1 MKITKQQL
9 INIIKEELEQVTSEG
24 RYRQATTYPE
34 LYDALKAAI
43 GEYNDEI
50 VKIVL
55 RGVLDDRDHYGRSEL
70 NEDGHTDVP
79 SAVRKLKT
87 SMEDAMEILSALE
100 QMPDTELPSWWMSK
114 VTLAADYLN
123 KSRDYLLVS
132 EDKEYVKSF
141 YTAKEDRADDLID
154 KGVDPDI
161 AYGVADDQMAKAGKK
176 IKRKKTNEDVNKLKL
191 KGAGEHVT
199 GLAVLRKKYPQEASE
214 LEEKG
219 LVDRYFAAAKIF
231 DKKHNKTLEPGF
243 YLKKGP
249 DKVDA
254 FVGLSNAPEPKQAPK
269 PSGGKA
275 EVTNK
280 VDRMYKYL
288 RKLDAKFQKDPDIRK
303 KYEAALAAVNAF
315 NNAIRK

>member
-1 MKITKQQL
+1 MKITKEQL
-9 INIIKEELEQVTSEG
+9 INIIKEELEQVISEG

-132 EDKEYVKSF
+132 EKLDPSDGAGAYVKDFRKSDAPQFKGKGKKKRQQMAIAAYLQDKE
-141 YTAKEDRADDLID
+141 E
-154 KGVDPDI
+154 
-161 AYGVADDQMAKAGKK
+161 GK
-176 IKRKKTNEDVNKLKL
+176 
-191 KGAGEHVT
+191 
-199 GLAVLRKKYPQEASE
+199 
-214 LEEKG
+214 
-219 LVDRYFAAAKIF
+219 
-231 DKKHNKTLEPGF
+231 
-243 YLKKGP
+243 
-249 DKVDA
+249 
-254 FVGLSNAPEPKQAPK
+254 
-269 PSGGKA
+269 
-275 EVTNK
+275 
-280 VDRMYKYL
+280 
-288 RKLDAKFQKDPDIRK
+288 
-303 KYEAALAAVNAF
+303 
-315 NNAIRK
+315 

>member
-43 GEYNDEI
+43 GDYNDEI

-132 EDKEYVKSF
+132 EKLDPSEGAGAYVKDFRKSDAPQFKGKGKKKRQQMAIAAYLQDKE
-141 YTAKEDRADDLID
+141 E
-154 KGVDPDI
+154 
-161 AYGVADDQMAKAGKK
+161 GK
-176 IKRKKTNEDVNKLKL
+176 
-191 KGAGEHVT
+191 
-199 GLAVLRKKYPQEASE
+199 
-214 LEEKG
+214 
-219 LVDRYFAAAKIF
+219 
-231 DKKHNKTLEPGF
+231 
-243 YLKKGP
+243 
-249 DKVDA
+249 
-254 FVGLSNAPEPKQAPK
+254 
-269 PSGGKA
+269 
-275 EVTNK
+275 
-280 VDRMYKYL
+280 
-288 RKLDAKFQKDPDIRK
+288 
-303 KYEAALAAVNAF
+303 
-315 NNAIRK
+315 

>member
-9 INIIKEELEQVTSEG
+9 INIIKEEVEQL
-24 RYRQATTYPE
+24 TT
-34 LYDALKAAI
+34 
-43 GEYNDEI
+43 
-50 VKIVL
+50 
-55 RGVLDDRDHYGRSEL
+55 
-70 NEDGHTDVP
+70 EDGHTDVP

-100 QMPDTELPSWWMSK
+100 HMPDTELPSWWMSK
-114 VTLAADYLN
+114 ITLAADYLN

-141 YTAKEDRADDLID
+141 YTAKEKRADHLID

-176 IKRKKTNEDVNKLKL
+176 IKRKKTNEDVNQLKL

-254 FVGLSNAPEPKQAPK
+254 FVGLSSAPEPKQASK

-275 EVTNK
+275 K
-280 VDRMYKYL
+280 VKQQVYKTFEDL
-288 RKLDAKFQKDPDIRK
+288 QDLEPKFQKNPEIRQ
-303 KYEAALAAVNAF
+303 KYLAAVGAVE
-315 NNAIRK
+315 ALVDAMRR

>member
-114 VTLAADYLN
+114 ITLAADYLN

-132 EDKEYVKSF
+132 EKLDPSDGAGAYVKDFRKSDAPQFKGKGKKKRQQMAIAAYLQDKE
-141 YTAKEDRADDLID
+141 E
-154 KGVDPDI
+154 
-161 AYGVADDQMAKAGKK
+161 GK
-176 IKRKKTNEDVNKLKL
+176 
-191 KGAGEHVT
+191 
-199 GLAVLRKKYPQEASE
+199 
-214 LEEKG
+214 
-219 LVDRYFAAAKIF
+219 
-231 DKKHNKTLEPGF
+231 
-243 YLKKGP
+243 
-249 DKVDA
+249 
-254 FVGLSNAPEPKQAPK
+254 
-269 PSGGKA
+269 
-275 EVTNK
+275 
-280 VDRMYKYL
+280 
-288 RKLDAKFQKDPDIRK
+288 
-303 KYEAALAAVNAF
+303 
-315 NNAIRK
+315 

>member
-132 EDKEYVKSF
+132 EKLDPSDGAGAYVKDFRKSDAPQFKGKGKKKRQQMAIAAYLQDKE
-141 YTAKEDRADDLID
+141 E
-154 KGVDPDI
+154 
-161 AYGVADDQMAKAGKK
+161 GK
-176 IKRKKTNEDVNKLKL
+176 
-191 KGAGEHVT
+191 
-199 GLAVLRKKYPQEASE
+199 
-214 LEEKG
+214 
-219 LVDRYFAAAKIF
+219 
-231 DKKHNKTLEPGF
+231 
-243 YLKKGP
+243 
-249 DKVDA
+249 
-254 FVGLSNAPEPKQAPK
+254 
-269 PSGGKA
+269 
-275 EVTNK
+275 
-280 VDRMYKYL
+280 
-288 RKLDAKFQKDPDIRK
+288 
-303 KYEAALAAVNAF
+303 
-315 NNAIRK
+315 

>member
-9 INIIKEELEQVTSEG
+9 INIIKEELEELTSEG

-100 QMPDTELPSWWMSK
+100 HMPETELPSWWMSK
-114 VTLAADYLN
+114 ITLAADYLN

-141 YTAKEDRADDLID
+141 YTAKEKRADHLID

-176 IKRKKTNEDVNKLKL
+176 IRKK
-191 KGAGEHVT
+191 
-199 GLAVLRKKYPQEASE
+199 KK
-214 LEEKG
+214 
-219 LVDRYFAAAKIF
+219 
-231 DKKHNKTLEPGF
+231 
-243 YLKKGP
+243 
-249 DKVDA
+249 
-254 FVGLSNAPEPKQAPK
+254 
-269 PSGGKA
+269 
-275 EVTNK
+275 
-280 VDRMYKYL
+280 
-288 RKLDAKFQKDPDIRK
+288 
-303 KYEAALAAVNAF
+303 
-315 NNAIRK
+315 

>member
-9 INIIKEELEQVTSEG
+9 INIIKEELEELTSEG

-43 GEYNDEI
+43 GDYNDEI

-100 QMPDTELPSWWMSK
+100 HMPDTELPSWWMSK

-132 EDKEYVKSF
+132 EKLDPSQGAGAYVKDFRKSDAPQFKGKGKKKRQQMAIAAYLQDKE
-141 YTAKEDRADDLID
+141 E
-154 KGVDPDI
+154 
-161 AYGVADDQMAKAGKK
+161 GK
-176 IKRKKTNEDVNKLKL
+176 
-191 KGAGEHVT
+191 
-199 GLAVLRKKYPQEASE
+199 
-214 LEEKG
+214 
-219 LVDRYFAAAKIF
+219 
-231 DKKHNKTLEPGF
+231 
-243 YLKKGP
+243 
-249 DKVDA
+249 
-254 FVGLSNAPEPKQAPK
+254 
-269 PSGGKA
+269 
-275 EVTNK
+275 
-280 VDRMYKYL
+280 
-288 RKLDAKFQKDPDIRK
+288 
-303 KYEAALAAVNAF
+303 
-315 NNAIRK
+315 

>member
-43 GEYNDEI
+43 GDYNDEI

-70 NEDGHTDVP
+70 NEDGHSDVP

-132 EDKEYVKSF
+132 EKLDPSDGAGAYVKDFRKSDAPQFKGKGKKKRQQMAIAAYLQDKE
-141 YTAKEDRADDLID
+141 E
-154 KGVDPDI
+154 
-161 AYGVADDQMAKAGKK
+161 GK
-176 IKRKKTNEDVNKLKL
+176 
-191 KGAGEHVT
+191 
-199 GLAVLRKKYPQEASE
+199 
-214 LEEKG
+214 
-219 LVDRYFAAAKIF
+219 
-231 DKKHNKTLEPGF
+231 
-243 YLKKGP
+243 
-249 DKVDA
+249 
-254 FVGLSNAPEPKQAPK
+254 
-269 PSGGKA
+269 
-275 EVTNK
+275 
-280 VDRMYKYL
+280 
-288 RKLDAKFQKDPDIRK
+288 
-303 KYEAALAAVNAF
+303 
-315 NNAIRK
+315 

>member
-9 INIIKEELEQVTSEG
+9 INIIKEELEELTSEG

-43 GEYNDEI
+43 GDYNDEI

-100 QMPDTELPSWWMSK
+100 HMPDTELPSWWMSK

-132 EDKEYVKSF
+132 EKLNPSDGAGAYVKDFRKSDAPQFKGKGKKKRQQMAIAAYLQDKE
-141 YTAKEDRADDLID
+141 E
-154 KGVDPDI
+154 
-161 AYGVADDQMAKAGKK
+161 GK
-176 IKRKKTNEDVNKLKL
+176 
-191 KGAGEHVT
+191 
-199 GLAVLRKKYPQEASE
+199 
-214 LEEKG
+214 
-219 LVDRYFAAAKIF
+219 
-231 DKKHNKTLEPGF
+231 
-243 YLKKGP
+243 
-249 DKVDA
+249 
-254 FVGLSNAPEPKQAPK
+254 
-269 PSGGKA
+269 
-275 EVTNK
+275 
-280 VDRMYKYL
+280 
-288 RKLDAKFQKDPDIRK
+288 
-303 KYEAALAAVNAF
+303 
-315 NNAIRK
+315 

>member
-100 QMPDTELPSWWMSK
+100 HMPDTELPSWWMSK
-114 VTLAADYLN
+114 ITLAADYLN

-132 EDKEYVKSF
+132 EKLDPSDGAGAYVKDFRKSDAPQFKGKGKKKRQQMAIAAYLQDKE
-141 YTAKEDRADDLID
+141 E
-154 KGVDPDI
+154 
-161 AYGVADDQMAKAGKK
+161 GK
-176 IKRKKTNEDVNKLKL
+176 
-191 KGAGEHVT
+191 
-199 GLAVLRKKYPQEASE
+199 
-214 LEEKG
+214 
-219 LVDRYFAAAKIF
+219 
-231 DKKHNKTLEPGF
+231 
-243 YLKKGP
+243 
-249 DKVDA
+249 
-254 FVGLSNAPEPKQAPK
+254 
-269 PSGGKA
+269 
-275 EVTNK
+275 
-280 VDRMYKYL
+280 
-288 RKLDAKFQKDPDIRK
+288 
-303 KYEAALAAVNAF
+303 
-315 NNAIRK
+315 

>member
-9 INIIKEELEQVTSEG
+9 INIIKEELEELTSEG

-132 EDKEYVKSF
+132 EKLDPSDGAGAYVKDFRKSDAPQF
-141 YTAKEDRADDLID
+141 
-154 KGVDPDI
+154 KGK
-161 AYGVADDQMAKAGKK
+161 GKKKRQQMAIAAYLQVKEEGK
-176 IKRKKTNEDVNKLKL
+176 
-191 KGAGEHVT
+191 
-199 GLAVLRKKYPQEASE
+199 
-214 LEEKG
+214 
-219 LVDRYFAAAKIF
+219 
-231 DKKHNKTLEPGF
+231 
-243 YLKKGP
+243 
-249 DKVDA
+249 
-254 FVGLSNAPEPKQAPK
+254 
-269 PSGGKA
+269 
-275 EVTNK
+275 
-280 VDRMYKYL
+280 
-288 RKLDAKFQKDPDIRK
+288 
-303 KYEAALAAVNAF
+303 
-315 NNAIRK
+315 

>member
-9 INIIKEELEQVTSEG
+9 INIIKEELEELTSEG

-43 GEYNDEI
+43 GDYNDEI

-132 EDKEYVKSF
+132 EKLDPSDGAGAYVKDFRKSDAPQFKGKGKKKRQQMAIAAYLQDKE
-141 YTAKEDRADDLID
+141 E
-154 KGVDPDI
+154 
-161 AYGVADDQMAKAGKK
+161 GK
-176 IKRKKTNEDVNKLKL
+176 
-191 KGAGEHVT
+191 
-199 GLAVLRKKYPQEASE
+199 
-214 LEEKG
+214 
-219 LVDRYFAAAKIF
+219 
-231 DKKHNKTLEPGF
+231 
-243 YLKKGP
+243 
-249 DKVDA
+249 
-254 FVGLSNAPEPKQAPK
+254 
-269 PSGGKA
+269 
-275 EVTNK
+275 
-280 VDRMYKYL
+280 
-288 RKLDAKFQKDPDIRK
+288 
-303 KYEAALAAVNAF
+303 
-315 NNAIRK
+315 